1 MKLDYTLPSN
11 DTHDFNGHLKLNKD
25 PKREILSI
33 DNFIPRGAINMS
45 GWIYGLVVYAGN
57 DTKIM
62 LNSIYPRQKDS
73 FLDIITKKI
82 FYLTFFLITLFSCIS
97 IIIIKA
103 NQENIKYISEI
114 DPSVVFSDRIFTYF
128 ILYSQLIPVSIY
140 GYIDLINLF

>member
-82 FYLTFFLITLFSCIS
+82 FYLTFFLSLFSLVFRSLLLWQIKKTLSIS
-97 IIIIKA
+97 RRLTPVLFFRT
-103 NQENIKYISEI
+103 EFSLTSSYI
-114 DPSVVFSDRIFTYF
+114 V
-128 ILYSQLIPVSIY
+128 
-140 GYIDLINLF
+140 NLFQLAFTDILTS